1 MAVKKNALKVNQEV
15 QDALP
20 KLEVDMVG
28 VARIADL
35 KNKQKQDAILSLLPT
50 ANSMVVVGVEI
61 WPEFLDL
68 TSPEMTAG
76 GINLNDI
83 FQQHNN
89 YLLGK
94 LSKAVYDVAKA
105 SRKAGLKALPLTGQG
120 PAVDRRT
127 LHAVISYK
135 HAAEA
140 AGLGRIGMSS
150 LLITDKCG
158 PRVRLAICLTE
169 AGLEPTPVLENH
181 VCRYCNV
188 CVLKCPAKALE
199 SPKAGEAYT
208 INKFACREYVE
219 AAGGCSECMRV
230 CPVAS
235 PKYNKYISQ
244 GALWIY

>member
-1 MAVKKNALKVNQEV
+1 MAVKKNTLKIDKEV

-20 KLEVDMVG
+20 KLEVDMAG
-28 VARIADL
+28 VARIVDL
-35 KNKQKQDAILSLLPT
+35 KNQQMKDAILELLPS
-50 ANSMVVVGVEI
+50 AKSMVVVGVEI

-76 GINLNDI
+76 GINKNDI

-127 LHAVISYK
+127 LRGIISYK

-150 LLITDKCG
+150 LLITDKSG

-169 AGLEPTPVLENH
+169 AALEPTPELENH

-188 CVLKCPAKALE
+188 CVLKCPSKALE
-199 SPKAGEAYT
+199 RPKAGEAYA

-219 AAGGCSECMRV
+219 ASGGCSECMRV
-230 CPVAS
+230 CPIAS
-235 PKYNKYISQ
+235 PRYN
-244 GALWIY
+244 G